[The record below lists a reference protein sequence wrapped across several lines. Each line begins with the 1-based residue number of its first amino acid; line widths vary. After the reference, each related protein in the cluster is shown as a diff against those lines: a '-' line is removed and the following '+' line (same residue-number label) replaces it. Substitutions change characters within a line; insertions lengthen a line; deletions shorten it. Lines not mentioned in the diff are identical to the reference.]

1 MNVVAFDTETGG
13 LDWWLPEQQVFLVT
27 WADASGIYHAHSTDS
42 VAMDQFFRRVEDAD
56 VLVGHNLP
64 FDVHQIRETFG
75 VDLLLTAELRI
86 ADTNILARLVYP
98 AGAGGYGNYRLKALS
113 VKHLAD
119 DADDGEQAIKEYARL
134 HKIKLK
140 DVGGYRALWE
150 HDEDGRY
157 LMEYYARKDAA
168 ITRDLYLYLI
178 SKLPPEREALWDLEM
193 DVMRVLIEAERV
205 GVATDQSRVL
215 ELKREYTAQQ
225 RELYEVLSKEL
236 GDEALGGAGSDEALR
251 EALQM
256 IGVPLHRT
264 TPTGELSVNQFAL
277 QEFADDEP
285 IIGQLLEY
293 RRVSKFLSTYIG
305 ALEGSDPVH
314 TSFHQSD
321 AWTGRMSSS
330 RPNMQNLPAR
340 AGTEIRE
347 VFVPREG
354 HAFVVADY
362 ESIEVRLLAYYLN
375 NPEFSQKIEDGW
387 DPHAW
392 MASQIWGGDEH
403 DYAKGTLGAS
413 KRQLAKNMLFAIT
426 YGAGGG
432 RLADMLLAA
441 GERMDTRTPEEIDT
455 AIDTLWPVAPNGAAM
470 FNDRAEAREYVLD
483 QRRHHQRNGPP
494 WCECDA
500 CKMAFKI
507 KGALPGYWD
516 LAGRRDSRVRTKVQ
530 MDGFVT
536 TLMGRKQVVDKH
548 KSYVGLNAL
557 IQGSAADVMKR
568 GLVDAAAAVAP
579 YGATPLLVVHDEVV
593 IECPI
598 EHVDVVRELT
608 EQAMIHAADISPS
621 LSVSSSIVYNNYA
634 EAK

>member
-27 WADASGIYHAHSTDS
+27 WADEHGSYHAHPTDS
-42 VAMDQFFRRVEDAD
+42 EAMNDFFRAVASAD
-56 VLVGHNLP
+56 IVVGHNLP
-64 FDVHQIRETFG
+64 FDVHQVRETFG
-75 VDLLLTAELRI
+75 FDVAALDVRI

-119 DADDGEQAIKEYARL
+119 DADDGEQLIKEYARQN
-134 HKIKLK
+134 KIKLK
-140 DVGGYRALWE
+140 DVGGYRAVWE
-150 HDEDGRY
+150 HDDEGRE

-215 ELKREYTAQQ
+215 ELKHEYTAQQ

-305 ALEGSDPVH
+305 ALEGNEIVH

-340 AGTEIRE
+340 AGTEIRS
-347 VFVPREG
+347 VFVPRPG
-354 HAFVVADY
+354 HAFGVYDY
-362 ESIEVRLLAYYLN
+362 ESIEVKLLAYYLN
-375 NPEFSQKIEDGW
+375 DPEFSQKIDDGW

-392 MASQIWGGDEH
+392 MASQIWGGDESE
-403 DYAKGTLGAS
+403 YFKGTPGEKRRS
-413 KRQLAKNMLFAIT
+413 KAKNRLFAIT

-432 RLADMLLAA
+432 RIMDMMLAD
-441 GERMDTRTPEEIDT
+441 GERPET
-455 AIDTLWPVAPNGAAM
+455 KHVK
-470 FNDRAEAREYVLD
+470 
-483 QRRHHQRNGPP
+483 RNGPP
-494 WCECDA
+494 WCGCEGCQQ
-500 CKMAFKI
+500 AFKI
-507 KGALPGYWD
+507 KSALPGYWD

-530 MDGFVT
+530 MDGYVT

-557 IQGSAADVMKR
+557 IQGSAADVMKQ
-568 GLVDAAAAVAP
+568 GLVNVAEAVRP
-579 YGATPLLVVHDEVV
+579 FGATPLLVVHDEVLV
-593 IECPI
+593 ECPI
-598 EHVDVVRELT
+598 EH
-608 EQAMIHAADISPS
+608 
-621 LSVSSSIVYNNYA
+621 A
-634 EAK
+634 EACAIAVEHAMVTAANITPHLGVTGTVVTTSYADAK

>member
-13 LDWWLPEQQVFLVT
+13 LDWWLPEQQVFLIT
-27 WADASGIYHAHSTDS
+27 WADEHGSYQARYDDKEGITQFVRAVQSAH
-42 VAMDQFFRRVEDAD
+42 

-75 VDLLLTAELRI
+75 IDLMHHRVRI

-119 DADDGEQAIKEYARL
+119 DADDGEVLIKEYARQN
-134 HKIKLK
+134 KIKLK
-140 DVGGYRALWE
+140 DVGGYRAVWE
-150 HDEDGRY
+150 HDDEGQE

-178 SKLPPEREALWDLEM
+178 NRLPPEREALWDLEM

-215 ELKREYTAQQ
+215 ELKREYTTQQ

-347 VFVPREG
+347 VFVPRPG

-403 DYAKGTLGAS
+403 DYAKGTPGAG

-441 GERMDTRTPEEIDT
+441 GERMDTQH
-455 AIDTLWPVAPNGAAM
+455 V
-470 FNDRAEAREYVLD
+470 
-483 QRRHHQRNGPP
+483 QRNGPP

-598 EHVDVVRELT
+598 EHVDIVRELT